1 MSRVPVEPLGPDAD
15 DLRAV
20 VADGRVG
27 VVFQPIV
34 DVRRSVVVGYE
45 ALGRIEEDDRGHDIS
60 DWLEAAH
67 ALGQGAR
74 FESLLIEAALDSRE
88 TLPLNC
94 FLSINATPAALV
106 SSEIRSLLGGQ
117 SDLRGLM
124 IEITE
129 QEREADTAALAMA
142 CERFRTAGAMIAV
155 DDLGAGFAG
164 LNRLH
169 QLRPQLLK
177 FDRELIENLDDD
189 PAKRIVIETIGLA
202 ADRLDAWVLA
212 EGVERSDELTA
223 IARLGVPLAQGNFLG
238 APAPGWSDITPQAD
252 ATLRSAEA
260 ARSYPNLGPLIERAA
275 WVGVPGDAL
284 PAELETGD
292 IHVLCDDAMRPLGV
306 AVDASL
312 PFVVQRCEPAGVD
325 DSPQQV
331 LARMMAR
338 PATTRYS
345 PVVVID
351 PAGRYLGVVKVDRLI
366 ATVLDES

>member
-1 MSRVPVEPLGPDAD
+1 VSRLPVEPLGPNAD
-15 DLRAV
+15 DLRSV
-20 VADGRVG
+20 VANGRVG

-45 ALGRIEEDDRGHDIS
+45 ALGRIADDERGRDIT
-60 DWLEAAH
+60 DWLSLAH
-67 ALGQGAR
+67 AIGEGASFEALLVAAALEAR
-74 FESLLIEAALDSRE
+74 ESL
-88 TLPLNC
+88 PPNC
-94 FLSINATPAALV
+94 FLSVNATPTALV
-106 SSEIRSLLGGQ
+106 SSELRSLLAGE

-129 QEREADTAALAMA
+129 QEREPDTAALAEA

-177 FDRELIENLDDD
+177 FDRQLIENVDHDA
-189 PAKRIVIETIGLA
+189 AKRIVIETIGLA

-212 EGVERSDELTA
+212 EGIERSDELA
-223 IARLGVPLAQGNFLG
+223 AVARLGVPLAQGKFLG
-238 APAPGWSDITPQAD
+238 GPEPDWSDLTPQAD
-252 ATLRSAEA
+252 ATLRSVEA
-260 ARSYPNLGPLIERAA
+260 ARTHPNLGPLIERAG
-275 WVGVPGDAL
+275 WVGVPGDPL
-284 PAELETGD
+284 PAELEHGD
-292 IHVLCDDAMRPLGV
+292 IHVLCDDTMRPLGV
-306 AVDASL
+306 AVDGGL
-312 PFVVQRCEPAGVD
+312 PFVVQRCDPAGVD

-338 PATTRYS
+338 PPTTRYS

-366 ATVLDES
+366 ATVLEAS